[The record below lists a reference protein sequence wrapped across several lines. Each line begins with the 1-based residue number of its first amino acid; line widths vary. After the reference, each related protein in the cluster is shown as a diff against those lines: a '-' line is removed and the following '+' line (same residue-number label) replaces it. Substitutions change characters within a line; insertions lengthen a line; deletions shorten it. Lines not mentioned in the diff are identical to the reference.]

1 MRAILVL
8 LSLILSLAQTA
19 SAATIQATGIS
30 LIQDGDL
37 ESARTRAV
45 QRATEQASLLAM
57 AQVAVTQSVRD
68 GILEI
73 DNLRV
78 STQTSIGEVR
88 VLSETRSGDQL
99 EVLIEAEIT
108 PAQGCA
114 DDNSAT
120 AYRKSI
126 ALTHWTL
133 KRPADANWG
142 RLQSLSTD
150 LPGYLLTEL
159 EPSAHLKLVDARQL
173 RLTDYQEINAAAA
186 QLRAKDG
193 AQLNAQ
199 YILSAQIESLA
210 MARQA
215 SDTPN
220 VLIDL
225 IEKTGLKPRDE
236 DRIFALRVDLIEA
249 QTGDLLQRYR
259 INTSGA
265 WTAPMQSAQAT
276 SFSRFSAEP
285 YGQAVLAEIRELAHK
300 ISESLACAPLKAEV
314 ITAAGSSIWI
324 DKGTDAGINVG
335 DRLSVARRLQLY
347 DAQMQPT
354 TSVEPTDLTLVI
366 ERTEFNRAQ
375 GRLSMPSDLAG
386 IQPGD
391 IVIGY

>member
-120 AYRKSI
+120 AYHKSI
-126 ALTHWTL
+126 ALTYWTL

-193 AQLNAQ
+193 A
-199 YILSAQIESLA
+199 
-210 MARQA
+210 
-215 SDTPN
+215 
-220 VLIDL
+220 
-225 IEKTGLKPRDE
+225 
-236 DRIFALRVDLIEA
+236 
-249 QTGDLLQRYR
+249 
-259 INTSGA
+259 
-265 WTAPMQSAQAT
+265 
-276 SFSRFSAEP
+276 
-285 YGQAVLAEIRELAHK
+285 
-300 ISESLACAPLKAEV
+300 
-314 ITAAGSSIWI
+314 
-324 DKGTDAGINVG
+324 
-335 DRLSVARRLQLY
+335 
-347 DAQMQPT
+347 
-354 TSVEPTDLTLVI
+354 
-366 ERTEFNRAQ
+366 
-375 GRLSMPSDLAG
+375 
-386 IQPGD
+386 
-391 IVIGY
+391 